1 MRYYTLELMS
11 SLLALPSKLVSDN
24 FDVNKAK
31 ILYLLEVNST
41 VNQTFISRN
50 PWNNMVHRLV
60 ESIVVNIV
68 NSFESYAESEDTY
81 IGEKGF
87 LGFLIETFKNH
98 DYMFL
103 NRYRSEAS
111 IAASYPRMAISTTC
125 TTLEPPFAP
134 NSRRVKTYELSCR
147 SSNHGSAL

>member
-1 MRYYTLELMS
+1 MRYYTLELMG

-31 ILYLLEVNST
+31 ILYLLET
-41 VNQTFISRN
+41 YISRN

-103 NRYRSEAS
+103 NSCKLSTYGYIHYLYNIGTAICSKLQKSEDLRT
-111 IAASYPRMAISTTC
+111 IM
-125 TTLEPPFAP
+125 
-134 NSRRVKTYELSCR
+134 
-147 SSNHGSAL
+147 